1 MTTSSNDN
9 VEGLKGNCKKVRNK
23 KSKIKYEKQK
33 ATYFGEN
40 FAMNQIRVFSHQQSA
55 FSFGIKC
62 FIWQNKIVKIAY
74 IFIFL
79 ILCFALCFDSNY
91 ASSS

>member
-40 FAMNQIRVFSHQQSA
+40 FSMNHIRVFSHQLSA
-55 FSFGIKC
+55 LVLNVLYGRTRLLRLPTYSF
-62 FIWQNKIVKIAY
+62 F
-74 IFIFL
+74 
-79 ILCFALCFDSNY
+79 
-91 ASSS
+91 

>member
-1 MTTSSNDN
+1 M
-9 VEGLKGNCKKVRNK
+9 KNK
-23 KSKIKYEKQK
+23 KPHILVKICYESDKG
-33 ATYFGEN
+33 F
-40 FAMNQIRVFSHQQSA
+40 FPSA